1 VCGQLFR
8 RESCPRGFVVRGW
21 LAGSIPPPQQI
32 FEIVQG
38 LAAQRFRQRQV
49 PTAAPTISLYF
60 RTCDPII
67 QS

>member
-1 VCGQLFR
+1 MCGQLFR

-21 LAGSIPPPQQI
+21 LAGSIPPLQQI

-38 LAAQRFRQRQV
+38 LAPQRFRQRQV
-49 PTAAPTISLYF
+49 PTAAPKMSLYF